1 MGYNRK
7 NERNKMDNQQEH
19 IILLAQINQLK
30 EMQIF
35 CLQKEQK
42 LREELTRL
50 GYNEYD
56 EQLKEKRKEK

>member
-1 MGYNRK
+1 
-7 NERNKMDNQQEH
+7 MDNQQEH

-50 GYNEYD
+50 GYNEYE
-56 EQLKEKRKEK
+56 EQLKENRKEKNDNQSN

>member
-1 MGYNRK
+1 
-7 NERNKMDNQQEH
+7 MDNQQEH

-42 LREELTRL
+42 LREELSRL
-50 GYNEYD
+50 GYNVYVDRDWETKN
-56 EQLKEKRKEK
+56 LHFF

>member
-1 MGYNRK
+1 
-7 NERNKMDNQQEH
+7 MDNQQEH

-50 GYNEYD
+50 GFNEYE
-56 EQLKEKRKEK
+56 EQLKEKRNK

>member
-1 MGYNRK
+1 
-7 NERNKMDNQQEH
+7 MDNQQEH

-50 GYNEYD
+50 GYNEYE
-56 EQLKEKRKEK
+56 EQLKQKGKKWQTN

>member
-1 MGYNRK
+1 MGSSQKSFNLSPVFK
-7 NERNKMDNQQEH
+7 PTFQSGHFIAFNE
-19 IILLAQINQLK
+19 
-30 EMQIF
+30 IF

-56 EQLKEKRKEK
+56 EQLKEKRNK